1 MGSISCHW
9 KGKGLLHPSLHKNS
23 RKMKSSTI
31 LLFAAV
37 CCMLFWNT
45 EGLALQAASKI
56 EEEECNE
63 QGAACR
69 TNGGSV
75 DECAASVRACKEAIS
90 GGPPLDLIK
99 DEVQGEQEEEM
110 EFDGVAEEVEEE

>member
-1 MGSISCHW
+1 MGEYQ
-9 KGKGLLHPSLHKNS
+9 LSLPRVHRTFSSSFTAQQNN
-23 RKMKSSTI
+23 RKMKSSII

-37 CCMLFWNT
+37 CCMLLWHT
-45 EGLALQAASKI
+45 EVLALQASTKI
-56 EEEECNE
+56 EEQECDD

-90 GGPPLDLIK
+90 GGPPLDLIS
-99 DEVQGEQEEEM
+99 DEVQGDEDIESDE
-110 EFDGVAEEVEEE
+110 VAEEEEE